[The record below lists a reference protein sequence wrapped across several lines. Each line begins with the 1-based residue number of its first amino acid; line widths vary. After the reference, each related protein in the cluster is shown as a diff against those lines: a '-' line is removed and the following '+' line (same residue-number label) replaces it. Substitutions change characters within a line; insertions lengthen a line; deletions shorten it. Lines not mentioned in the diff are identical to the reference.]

1 MGNHKPPNYL
11 NHMLIRNGKNLRMQ
25 VPWSIARIC
34 NSITLHI
41 MTHEIT
47 VEAEPLLGKGKNWGE
62 GTSKN
67 SLAKTLAEGQENNSY
82 MI

>member
-1 MGNHKPPNYL
+1 
-11 NHMLIRNGKNLRMQ
+11 
-25 VPWSIARIC
+25 
-34 NSITLHI
+34 

-67 SLAKTLAEGQENNSY
+67 SLAKTLAEGKENNSY